1 MHACVNLACHLC
13 TCMCALH
20 AWSQQRRECEAQFV
34 YSDLADMQTH
44 AFIRTYV
51 CTNTSHCFASSP
63 SQPGQALP
71 SCSSTSV
78 GDVCVDD
85 TADFQ
90 LVVNVTTMTTAN
102 DLRFYCSATN
112 EFGMVNSSRVRIT
125 ALSGTYVLVCVCVCV
140 CVRACVRVCVCVSVC
155 VCMPECVYVCV
166 RVRVYTQISV
176 HACMRACLCC
186 DRLTYVPLH
195 SCLCVCVYGCVQTL
209 RATRYHHPPIWHCS
223 TEPPQMNKCNWSAL
237 ALAQT

>member
-1 MHACVNLACHLC
+1 M
-13 TCMCALH
+13 
-20 AWSQQRRECEAQFV
+20 

-112 EFGMVNSSRVRIT
+112 EFGMVNSSRIRIT

-140 CVRACVRVCVCVSVC
+140 CVRVCACVCVCVCVCVHACVCMCVCVCVFTHKSLCMHACVRVFAVIDLRMFLST
-155 VCMPECVYVCV
+155 P
-166 RVRVYTQISV
+166 
-176 HACMRACLCC
+176 A
-186 DRLTYVPLH
+186 
-195 SCLCVCVYGCVQTL
+195 CVCVYGCVQTL